1 MMTTALTLP
10 SSVRDR
16 WRVVGLTVDQYE
28 FLVEQGRL
36 PETPTT
42 ELLDGQIVYKDR
54 SHVGEDPMTIG
65 VLHAWVIDSLKE
77 LDADVRTA
85 SGKRALIRVQLP
97 VGIPPSHEP
106 EPDGALVR
114 GTKADYLRRHP
125 RPTDVLCVF
134 EAADSSLEHDRTVK
148 LQVYAAAGMAMY
160 VIVNVVDRVLEV
172 HTQPTGDS
180 YAALERLHP
189 GGTLLLP
196 IGDGQTVSVPADQLI
211 PPTLA

>member
-1 MMTTALTLP
+1 MTTTLALP

-36 PETPTT
+36 SETPTT

-65 VLHAWVIDSLKE
+65 VLHAWVIESLKE
-77 LDADVRTA
+77 LDADVRSTSA
-85 SGKRALIRVQLP
+85 KGALIRVQLP

-106 EPDGALVR
+106 EPAGALVR

-125 RPTDVLCVF
+125 RPSDVLCLF

-148 LQVYAAAGMAMY
+148 LQIYAAAGMAMY
-160 VIVNVVDRVLEV
+160 VIVNVIDRVLEV
-172 HTQPTGDS
+172 HTQPTGGA
-180 YAALERLHP
+180 YTVFERVHP
-189 GGTLLLP
+189 GGTLVLP
-196 IGDGQTVSVPADQLI
+196 IGDGQTMAVPADQLI
-211 PPTLA
+211 PPPLG